1 MFFSKL
7 KLPTNKERGK
17 QMKTSTGKIQR
28 LKLNR
33 KERPKIATGKS
44 NEINIFN
51 LGTLLQ
57 FESHC
62 WQAVKRIPKDKAK
75 KYGKDFEKGWMKA
88 NKNLINRK
96 KLERIQS
103 YISDARKLIS
113 ESALPFPIKGIYF
126 IPNTA
131 VEKLNS
137 GLRTIADE
145 MGVSVEEFANQYSEF
160 ISEAKKEL
168 GNESFNEADYPLNI
182 RSRFGIYW
190 RFFEMT
196 IPSSITQEIKEEES
210 KRFND
215 LMQQAKQEA
224 VLALRGGF
232 AEIVNHLTDTLS
244 GKIDG
249 EERRIRATSLEKVT
263 EFFNEFQAK
272 NVFKDSELEELIR
285 KAKGVVRGVTP
296 KDLRDDAALTKLIH
310 KQLGEIKEQLDKST
324 ETIRRRFTF

>member
-1 MFFSKL
+1 MNEK
-7 KLPTNKERGK
+7 
-17 QMKTSTGKIQR
+17 TGKIKR
-28 LKLNR
+28 LKLR
-33 KERPKIATGKS
+33 GKERPKIATGKS

-96 KLERIQS
+96 KLEDIQS
-103 YISDARKLIS
+103 YISESRKMINS
-113 ESALPFPIKGIYF
+113 YALPFPIKGIYF
-126 IPNTA
+126 IPNNA
-131 VEKLNS
+131 VEKINS

-145 MGVSVEEFANQYSEF
+145 MGVRVEEFSQQYSEY
-160 ISEAKKEL
+160 ILEAKEEL
-168 GNESFNEADYPLNI
+168 GEESFNEADYPINI
-182 RSRFGIYW
+182 KSRFGIYW

-196 IPSSITQEIKEEES
+196 VPSSITNEIKEEET

-215 LMQQAKQEA
+215 LMQQAKTEA
-224 VLALRGGF
+224 VIALREGF

-249 EERRIRATSLEKVT
+249 EERRIRATSLEKVS
-263 EFFNEFQAK
+263 EFFNEFQSK
-272 NVFKDSELEELIR
+272 NVFKDSELELLIK
-285 KAKGVVRGVTP
+285 KAKEVVRGVSP
-296 KDLRDDAALTKLIH
+296 KDLRDDNSLVKLIH
-310 KQLGEIKEQLDKST
+310 NQLGEIKEQLDNST